1 MSTKSLLLAAW
12 LGCLAGTAPAALDWP
27 EFRGPAGNGCVTNPL
42 PLTWSE
48 QQNIR
53 WKTPIHGRGW
63 SSPVIG
69 EGRVWLTTANEAG
82 TELSALCLDQ
92 GTGRVVHDLKLFTV
106 EKPQGAHK
114 FNTYASPS
122 PALEAGRVYVT
133 FGSPGTACLESRT
146 GRVLWQRR
154 DLECNH
160 LRGAG
165 SSPIL
170 YRHLLILHFD
180 GTDQQY
186 VVALDKLTGQTVWKT
201 PRSIDYKDLRSD
213 GRPESDGD
221 FRKSFATPTV
231 AQIDGQPVLISQ
243 GAKAVYAYQPDNG
256 KELWRVEERSSHSA
270 SSRPVY
276 GLGLIFC
283 QTGWSTGELLALSP
297 GQPGEVIDANTP
309 DAGRQLKV
317 VWQSKRNVPRKPGL
331 LWVNDLIFTMDD
343 GGIASCLNALTG
355 EAYWRERVGGNHSAS
370 PLAANGRVYFFSEEG
385 TATVVGA
392 DRTFKV
398 LAENRLADGFMA
410 SPAVAGRALFL
421 RTRSHVYRVE
431 DPGQ

>member
-1 MSTKSLLLAAW
+1 M
-12 LGCLAGTAPAALDWP
+12 
-27 EFRGPAGNGCVTNPL
+27 
-42 PLTWSE
+42 
-48 QQNIR
+48 
-53 WKTPIHGRGW
+53 
-63 SSPVIG
+63 
-69 EGRVWLTTANEAG
+69 
-82 TELSALCLDQ
+82 
-92 GTGRVVHDLKLFTV
+92 
-106 EKPQGAHK
+106 
-114 FNTYASPS
+114 
-122 PALEAGRVYVT
+122 
-133 FGSPGTACLESRT
+133 
-146 GRVLWQRR
+146 
-154 DLECNH
+154 
-160 LRGAG
+160 
-165 SSPIL
+165 
-170 YRHLLILHFD
+170 
-180 GTDQQY
+180 
-186 VVALDKLTGQTVWKT
+186 WKT

-283 QTGWSTGELLALSP
+283 QTGWSTGELLALRP

-385 TATVVGA
+385 TATGWG
-392 DRTFKV
+392 RTAPSRCWRKTGWRMV
-398 LAENRLADGFMA
+398 SWLPRQWRDGRCSCAREATSIAWRIQVNNWHGLVNYRHF
-410 SPAVAGRALFL
+410 VRAG
-421 RTRSHVYRVE
+421 TRS
-431 DPGQ
+431 